1 MNTKMLMSLSA
12 LLMAILGVLA
22 TFLPQEILDYS
33 DSHPEGLLL
42 LIVQITGA
50 LYMGFAILNWMV
62 RSNLIGGIY
71 NRPVALGNFLHF
83 TMVALVLLKALMVEQ
98 SVEIVVGA
106 VVYSAFAIW
115 FGLAIFTHP
124 IKDGKN

>member
-1 MNTKMLMSLSA
+1 MSLSA

-22 TFLPQEILDYS
+22 TFVPQEILDYS

-50 LYMGFAILNWMV
+50 LYMGFAILNWMA

-71 NRPVALGNFLHF
+71 NRPVATGNFLHF
-83 TMVALVLLKALMVEQ
+83 AMVALLLLKALMVQQ
-98 SVEIVVGA
+98 SIEIVVGA

-115 FGLAIFTHP
+115 FGLTLFTHP
-124 IKDGKN
+124 IQNKMN

>member
-1 MNTKMLMSLSA
+1 MSLSA

-50 LYMGFAILNWMV
+50 LYMGFAILNWMA